1 MKSIRHAITGYV
13 ALVSLILGIALTG
26 ISIFFASDAVNTT
39 AYQGI
44 SPLLDTVSQLAVSKI
59 QGNIN
64 ILHSIAERPELK
76 SNLTIKEKAVLLDGC
91 EDVFSGANYFILA
104 DTQGHGYTSHGNK
117 CEIQGRD
124 YFNQAVR
131 GANAVEGP
139 IIASTTGKVAIFY
152 AVPLRDD
159 NGKISGILA
168 VNTDTQL
175 LTDFIENLNSIQGNE
190 SFVINSTTGVI
201 LANTLSTSTYG
212 GTTFESLAMNNS
224 NFKGIASVAKKM
236 INLEKNVEE
245 IKFNGKKYYTAYT
258 AIDSADISTNWSV
271 AIMVPKSTF
280 MESVN
285 IMKVLMIIIS
295 IVFIVGSFIFAWIYA
310 SSLSTPI
317 NNIRIALTNIAD
329 GNLIITEKEI
339 KDSVKMK
346 QRGDELGSMAKA
358 LDKMTNSLIKTIQNV
373 RESAMNVRAG
383 GEQLSSSSQ
392 AVSSGASEQAAS
404 TEEMSATME
413 QMTSNIRQTAE
424 NATRTSQIAVQ
435 ATADGEAG
443 GLAVNE
449 AVEAVK
455 AISEKINIIEDIAG
469 QTNMLALNAAIEAA
483 RAGDAGKGFAV
494 VASEVRKL
502 AERTQASAA
511 EISKI
516 STHTLSTAENA
527 GNMINGVVPKIEET
541 SNLIQEIASA
551 SREQDNGAQQVS
563 TAIIQLDS
571 VVQQNAS
578 AAEEMAAMAEELS
591 SEAQKLVQTIAFFKT
606 PDEFNQNL
614 AETNEMLKKAEEV
627 QQESPKEEKIPA
639 VEKPSVK
646 PEQTEE
652 PKEVAKPKD
661 NPISGTVV
669 RKTTADL
676 IKDADFEEF

>member
-13 ALVSLILGIALTG
+13 ALVSLILGIALTW

-64 ILHSIAERPELK
+64 ILRSVADRRELK
-76 SNLTIKEKAVLLDGC
+76 SDLSLKEKALLLDGS
-91 EDVFSGANYFILA
+91 EDVFSGGNYFILA

-117 CEIQGRD
+117 CEIQGRT
-124 YFNQAVR
+124 YFAQAVS
-131 GANAVEGP
+131 GSSSVDGP
-139 IIASTTGKVAIFY
+139 VIASTTGNVSIYY

-159 NGKISGILA
+159 SGKITGILA
-168 VNTDTQL
+168 VNTDSQL
-175 LTDFIENLNSIQGNE
+175 LNDFTEKLNSMQGNE
-190 SFVINSTTGVI
+190 SFVINSTTGII
-201 LANTLSTSTYG
+201 LASTLSGSSFG
-212 GTTFESLAMNNS
+212 GTTFESLAMDNPA
-224 NFKGIASVAKKM
+224 FKGVASIAKRMV
-236 INLEKNVEE
+236 NFENNVEE
-245 IKFNGKKYYTAYT
+245 IKFNGKKYYSAYT
-258 AIDSADISTNWSV
+258 SIDSADISTNWSV

-295 IVFIVGSFIFAWIYA
+295 IVFIVGSYILAWIYA

-317 NNIRIALTNIAD
+317 NNIRVALTNIAD
-329 GNLIITEKEI
+329 GNLIITEKEV

-346 QRGDELGSMAKA
+346 QRGDELGAMAKA
-358 LDKMTNSLIKTIQNV
+358 LDKMTSSLIKTIQNV

-541 SNLIQEIASA
+541 SNLIQEIASS

-614 AETNEMLKKAEEV
+614 KETNEMLKKAEEV
-627 QQESPKEEKIPA
+627 QPENVNEENSPA
-639 VEKPSVK
+639 VEKLSAK
-646 PEQTEE
+646 PEEKEE
-652 PKEVAKPKD
+652 PKEVVKPKD